1 MSVEIKKLRANYE
14 IRFPY
19 NSGLIAL
26 IKSLPADQKQTK
38 MNSLQKED
46 GTVFKDWFHVV
57 NIAGLNKI
65 IDYIKQNNL
74 HFKFINLT
82 PEEIDKF
89 KNDYLERQ
97 KHVNDVLQLKTKELD
112 VSNFEM
118 PNLKI
123 EPYIY
128 QKQAVLFFE
137 KAGGKCILGDQ
148 PGTGKTIMAIAYAVK
163 HRLKT
168 LIICPSSL
176 RLNWRAEIEKFTDEK
191 SYVYN
196 YKPKKRSNEI
206 TYSKD
211 ESLFH
216 IISYDGLDSFIKIQ
230 VSHTCS
236 YHKCGW
242 KEINHKKKYKECP
255 SCNNLNTIKS
265 RVAGISF
272 QDKDGNSLIPENYD
286 LLVCDEAHYLKNPKS
301 NRTKVVKKAF
311 ANAPKKLLL
320 TGTAIKSF
328 TFEFFPLLNFID
340 PNEFKSEH
348 VFGVKFCAGFQD
360 NFGWNYSG
368 LSNEAELYERIA
380 PFFIRR
386 LKSDVLKFLPP
397 KTFTHIPIELSPE
410 EYREYKS
417 IEKNVSE
424 DSDENSNDATHLT
437 NIQKFKMFTSHA
449 KAHRA
454 FEIIQNIIESGEKI
468 VVFAEFVSTAEKIK
482 EHFGEKAVLFT
493 GKKNITEKNEAVT
506 SFMNDEKI
514 QIFVGTI
521 GSASVGL
528 TLTVASIALFIDQPW
543 TPSDRE
549 QAEDRIHRASTTA
562 DKVQIIRLICKD
574 TIDEVIIK
582 LLEEKEKVVSKVL
595 DAKIFDK
602 QIDKLQGSI
611 FKDLVKIILNKKV
624 E

>member
-574 TIDEVIIK
+574 TIDEDIIK

>member
-14 IRFPY
+14 VRFPY

-38 MNSLQKED
+38 MDSIQKED
-46 GTVFKDWFHVV
+46 GTIFKDWFHVV

-65 IDYIKQNNL
+65 IDYIKANQL
-74 HFKFINLT
+74 HFKFLNLT
-82 PEEIDKF
+82 PEEIGKF

-97 KHVNDVLQLKTKELD
+97 KHGNDILQLKTKELD

-118 PNLKI
+118 PHLKI

-206 TYSKD
+206 TYTKE

-236 YHKCGW
+236 YHQCGW
-242 KEINHKKKYKECP
+242 KEINHKKKYKDCP
-255 SCNNLNTIKS
+255 SCNHQNTIKS
-265 RVAGISF
+265 RVSGISF
-272 QDKDGNSLIPENYD
+272 QDKEGNSLIPENYD

-348 VFGVKFCAGFQD
+348 AFGVKYCSGFQD

-449 KAHRA
+449 KAHRS

-468 VVFAEFVSTAEKIK
+468 VVFTEFVSTAEKIK

-506 SFMNDEKI
+506 SFMNDEKV

-528 TLTVASIALFIDQPW
+528 TLTIASIALFIDQPW

-574 TIDEVIIK
+574 TIDEDIIK

-595 DAKIFDK
+595 DAKVFDK

-611 FKDLVKIILNKKV
+611 FKDLVKIILNKKAG
-624 E
+624 